1 MARVYEF
8 PKRIE
13 AVQKIS
19 VIPRVF
25 TQLFEM
31 YQKRQND
38 IRRKK
43 IELPH
48 KQAYQYFYDIQ
59 YRPEPATDSVDI
71 PHFVYEEQRKR
82 RAYDE
87 ASKALLDVIR
97 DCRVDECYS
106 KRVKELRRQGIKV
119 SL

>member
-8 PKRIE
+8 PIK
-13 AVQKIS
+13 AVKKIS

-25 TQLFEM
+25 TQLYEA
-31 YQKRQND
+31 YQKHQHD

-43 IELPH
+43 IEFLH

-59 YRPEPATDSVDI
+59 YRPEPMTDSIDI
-71 PHFVYEEQRKR
+71 PHFVYEEQRRK
-82 RAYDE
+82 RAYDL
-87 ASKALLDVIR
+87 ASKALLDVIK

-106 KRVKELRRQGIKV
+106 RLLKN
-119 SL
+119 

>member
-8 PKRIE
+8 PIRTE
-13 AVQKIS
+13 AVSKIS
-19 VIPRVF
+19 IIPKVF

-38 IRRKK
+38 LRKRK
-43 IELPH
+43 LNFLH
-48 KQAYQYFYDIQ
+48 KQAYQYFYDVQ
-59 YRPEPATDSVDI
+59 YRPELEADSVDI
-71 PHFVYEEQRKR
+71 PHFIYEEQRKK
-82 RAYDE
+82 RAYDL
-87 ASKALLDVIR
+87 ASKALLDVIK

-106 KRVKELRRQGIKV
+106 RRVKELKRQGIKV